1 MADSPINSTT
11 NYEVVTDSNGVTL
24 RRSIAHLPSF
34 YRTDNNHR
42 FLTSTLDQLI
52 QPGKLTRLDG
62 YVGRQYSYTRQAADS
77 YIEATSEDRANYQLE
92 PAVTYTD
99 KDTSSIN
106 PEDQVKFT
114 ATYDDY
120 INQIKFFGGNVD
132 NHDRLNKEIV
142 YAWNPAVDFDKL
154 INYREYYWL
163 PEGPNPIL
171 VSNNGTNSVTEIS
184 VDHVGN
190 TAYTFS
196 TYDGVQNPTITL
208 YRGNT
213 YKFVLDVDGHPFY
226 IMTEP
231 FTTGIAEDGST
242 SVIYSSAVS
251 GNGTE
256 VGILTFTVPSDAPD
270 ILYYQCGNHQ
280 AMQGILTIK
289 TITAV
294 TKIDVEHEIVGTKN
308 YIMSSGIKLS
318 NGMKLKFI
326 DNVTSATYK
335 NKEFYV
341 EGVGDHITLTD
352 TARLI
357 TPESY
362 SAETTE
368 LYDTVTYDSRPYA
381 ISFYRPETPDYI
393 TIKRDS
399 PDNNAWSRYNR
410 WFHKSVIK
418 TSDDVNGNIT
428 ALLETAR
435 AKRPIIEFDSGIQ
448 LYDHGTEGLN
458 SVALIDTVT
467 TDVFSTVVN
476 SSGYIVDGISLAHGM
491 RVLFTADTDSIVKN
505 RIYKV
510 NFVTVGGNS
519 VINLTQE
526 ADGIPQDGQTVYAE
540 LGANYQGKTFYY
552 SESENAWQQGQTKTA
567 LNQKP
572 LFSLQDNN
580 DIKFNDQTVYQN
592 SSFAGAAVFE
602 YKISETSPVDTVLGL
617 RVKYNTINNVGDIT
631 FTSDLGSGSFTY
643 KSGDKVISKNFGT
656 GHVHYIISRTENEA
670 KTSWIKR
677 LEDSKQRVIRTFI
690 VEANELR
697 LFPIDVFANSVE
709 LEDLDVHV
717 DVNSKVQ
724 NLNTDYTLVD
734 GTTNKYIKFSYDL
747 LVGDIVKIQCYSAA
761 KRVVGKGLYE
771 IPENLSVNP
780 FNEQL
785 KDFTFGQILNHVHD
799 INEKNVE
806 LTGDIPGDSNLRDLP
821 DVRTKGGT
829 IIQHSAPLP
838 QAMFSLI
845 DQNANAI
852 SAIEYC
858 SLEYQKFKEGFQSN
872 IDIGRSYEGDPAAA
886 VDEIIKTMHGDR
898 GISFPFFYEDMIG
911 YGEKVST
918 RTYTVQDSTE
928 TEYAIDSQFDIN
940 VSSNRAVYVYLNNT
954 QLLQGYDYTF
964 SETEDSVNI
973 TAALVEGDVIKIKD
987 YSDTTGSFVPL
998 TPTKVGIYPRF
1009 KPEKILDDT
1018 YLESTYV
1025 IVGHDG
1031 SKTVAYGDYRDDI
1044 LLELERRIYNNCKI
1058 VYDSALLPETEVR
1071 PSGFTQGDYTISEIN
1086 NILSYDFYSWAGRN
1100 AVDYQKNEIYDDSN
1114 AFTFNYSSNK
1124 DSVNSEY
1131 LPGHWRGIYNYFYDT
1146 DRPHTHPWEMLGHS
1160 EKPTWW
1166 EDTYGPGPY
1175 SSGNELLWNDLAAGY
1190 DSGKESADPRYV
1202 RSDLLNYLPVDENG
1216 QLLSPIDS
1224 GLIDNYVSAGINKVW
1239 KFGDHSPTETA
1250 WRRSAQYPFA
1260 VIKLLALT
1268 RPAKFFGLFFDNSR
1282 LGLNVSGNV
1291 IDSDTE
1297 VAQNIRT
1304 AKYHLET
1311 STDNE
1316 TGTTTRY
1323 ITGGYQPFVVN
1334 YLIKNGLDPA
1344 VFFYDKMKNLNV
1356 QLAYKLG
1363 GFTDKQNLRILTD
1376 SVSPGSTAGSQFI
1389 PDENYKILFRISNPI
1404 NTFEYSGVLI
1414 ELNTATTGDG
1424 STLEGGYKVI
1434 GYNTIKPYFKIFEP
1448 LKNGNSYSIE
1458 AGNARATIYKDYG
1471 NVEKVVT
1478 YGTVFKDV
1486 QSVVNFLTGYGKYLE
1501 SQGFV
1506 FDKFSRELKE
1516 IANWEMSSKEFLY
1529 WTRQG
1534 WAPGSAITLS
1544 PGAEGFHLSTKD
1556 SVIGRLKN
1564 LQGEYTVL
1572 DSAGS
1577 TVNSKSI
1584 STKRIGTTFEIISKF
1599 PESGIYNITMN
1610 AVQKEHILLFD
1621 NITVFSDILL
1631 QLATG
1636 FRQQRFR
1643 LIGWKTG
1650 DWNGDYYSPGF
1661 VFDEA
1666 QVAAW
1671 TANTD
1676 YQIGDTVEYN
1686 AKFYTSKVNHNS
1698 GNTFESDKW
1707 QKKKEKPAA
1716 QLIPNF
1722 DYKISQFNDFYN
1734 LESNNF
1740 DEGQQRLAQH
1750 LTGYQS
1756 RSYLDNLFLN
1766 DVSQYKFYQGF
1777 IREKGTLNAINKLVK
1792 AKFYGE
1798 NIDLTIYPEWM
1809 IRVGE
1814 FGNTDNKKFVQI
1826 RMPDDTFT
1834 NNIQSIEILDNV
1846 SDSLD
1851 WEKSVRVLT
1860 SELYNKTIEY
1870 NSQETFSLYDYTEE
1884 GTDKDT
1890 VQKFKTAG
1898 YPRLLDVDHT
1908 AFTSTDLLNLD
1919 VSSITKNDLVW
1930 VAKKDNNDW
1939 DVLRLTSTVLKIIA
1953 MRSINNATQLEVILT
1968 GNHDFVAG
1976 DYFSILNSQSTQLN
1990 GVYKVYS
1997 TPTTA
2002 SLIFN
2007 YNKSNRI
2014 SSTVVLSDQ
2023 STINTYG
2030 NIYKWVSVRFDS
2042 MDNVNDRIP
2051 YSVYRD
2057 VDTANFVNGDRVFA
2071 DNSTG
2076 KWAIYEKT
2084 DPYET
2089 KLLLSP
2095 DSVNEQYFG
2104 YQIVA
2109 RNDSRTLIVASPG
2122 EGQGHIHFLYRAE
2135 NQPGNLFSSTS
2146 SYEMNDGNDATSRL
2160 GETLTISTDENYI
2173 AAGAPYTN
2181 TLANDGSTRHENA
2194 GLIKIFAWNNVDKNY
2209 SFYNTVLPPTDDSS
2223 TLIDMNY
2230 GWACAIA
2237 EPSDASTVSTRPK
2250 FLFASAPG
2258 LNNNSGVVYVHTLQK
2273 DLADSTIPVWRQDS
2287 AIYSTESGSGKRF
2300 GHRLAV
2306 NDNADIIAISSV
2318 APGTAGQVEIFTKNS
2333 VNDDG
2338 SSIEDGSTKHIF
2350 THRQTLK
2357 GVNADGSTLN
2367 TAFGESISM
2376 SINGE
2381 LLVISAP
2388 GKDQGEQNDAGAI
2401 YIYKWNADGSTN
2413 TYTLQQTIVAPESS
2427 TNMRFGSTV
2436 QINRANNR
2444 IVIGAEKFGNN
2455 RSMLF
2460 DNGATTFDLGDTD
2473 IVDLNI
2479 GSGGVFTATKYDT
2492 EFVIDDKLV
2501 TTNVDANDDFGRG
2514 IFITD
2519 TTVFVGSPQDDV
2531 LTNDGSTYR
2540 LDEGTV
2546 TIFDLKVRNS
2556 YAWTALS
2563 TETNLVNDK
2572 KVDSSFIFD
2581 SANNEIIDYLD
2592 YYDPVKGRILGIADR
2607 EINYKTEW
2615 DPAIYNIGTKDKTV
2629 NTKTAWGEEHV
2640 GEVWWNMS
2648 TVRWVWYEQ
2657 HGLEYQTKN
2666 WGKLFPGSSV
2676 DIYEWV
2682 ESTLLPS
2689 EWNLR
2694 ADTVPGLS
2702 QGVSGKPLHPDN
2714 TVFTV
2719 KQKYNTI
2726 SDSFVNYYYFWIK
2739 NSVFLPAK
2747 NKSAT
2752 ERKNTTAY
2760 VSNLI
2765 ENPLASGIKYYA
2777 ITGTNSLITF
2787 NVKNSLTNDNTVLNI
2802 NYKNNNN
2809 EDTAHSVWKLIREG
2823 DKDDSP
2829 NALLE
2834 KKWWDSLVG
2843 KDTSGNEVPDLTLPI
2858 NQRYGNSVRPRQS
2871 WYVDRF
2877 AALKEI
2883 VDYSNSVLKTK
2894 ELANS
2899 ISYANL
2905 NSADPEPTE
2914 ASGEWDRRVESYADL
2929 TYIDTRDI
2937 SGIIDVLVA
2946 SDEENS
2952 KGSWAIYNWNLTEW
2966 IRTKVQTYKTS
2977 TYYSL
2982 ADWYADG
2989 YDTNTVIDKQVN
3001 YQYEV
3006 ETIDLEIGR
3015 IVKVLRAD
3023 TGGWKLFEQTA
3034 EGLKNVATQNGTIQ
3048 LSKALYDYTIKNT
3061 GFDADDTFDANFFDQ
3076 EPTIET
3082 RNILT
3087 ALRDDIFVGDLKI
3100 EYNNIFFIGLRKVLE
3115 EQLYVDWLNKSSFI
3129 NVTNSLRPLDQ
3140 RKTYRVGNE
3149 NFVEDYINEVKPF
3162 HTKIREYRLGYTTTE
3177 TQDGI
3182 NTDFDLPAFY
3192 DGTRIRNVDVSADV
3206 ALMASYPYRFW
3217 RDNYKKYV
3225 DSIVVTKGGSG
3236 YITAPTVTLVGGTT
3250 KSVGP
3255 FTVLGRSNSGPTSGQ
3270 SGYFY
3275 PLYTAAA
3282 DADLAD
3288 SQEGGTGTSSLF
3300 TFNEYPSIEFYMPDS
3315 DQNTAIT
3322 DRPTGYEVYTT
3333 ADNTQA
3339 TARAIIQNGSV
3350 TRIQL
3355 LTPGSNYTAT
3365 PRVVLTGGGSGGV
3378 TPADAARAYANLR
3391 NDLVRDISTTIKFD
3405 RVQST
3410 ATVLDWVAN
3419 TAYAYNDLIRYE
3431 DGFYK
3436 VNSGFTSTEDFDNG
3450 LTYLTKLRG
3459 DEPYITAAERTLGLY
3474 QPDAG
3479 MPGNE
3484 LSQVMTGVDYG
3495 GVMVTGLAFNS
3506 GQGWDR
3512 SPWYDNPWDTYG
3524 LSRVKTFYGDGS
3536 STAFTFATAP
3546 SATDVYTVYIN
3557 GVRQTSLVF
3566 RGDGSTKTFTVIP
3579 DDSSVVG
3586 NGDEIQFI
3594 PFDDDGVLTPTDDK
3608 TLDSLISGGL
3618 FGSAVGIAPSDIIL
3632 EGDGFITPE
3641 TSYAPE
3647 ENVPGSMFDTVD
3659 IKVYTTPESGVP
3671 FIVNKNY
3678 IGDGLTLTYNIGQ
3691 YPGTDDSV
3699 IVTVDGQ
3706 TMRQNDEYTV
3716 DAAAKTIT
3724 FLSTP
3729 VSGSKISIKSFAV
3742 SGSNYMVLNTFI
3754 GDGSTASFT
3763 TSARETF
3770 QLDSAASQLY
3780 VTVDGQPTTAY
3791 NYTVSGKLITI
3802 TLHTGDGSTLL
3813 PPAAGKLIQI
3823 SSFNQPAGSGRAY
3836 AEVRSEQL
3844 THDGTNRYT
3853 LTYPAG
3859 AIGPYSGLTLLE
3871 VGGKILRGPDNTY
3884 YAGDG
3889 STTSYSLG
3897 TDPANTVTVANEV
3910 EVYVNGSKKYQF
3922 TDYTVNIGTQQIQFV
3937 SAPSGTDV
3945 IAVSVLLDNH
3955 YYNEGSDVILKPT
3968 QLAADGISLSSGDI
3982 FVAITFNNAVGM
3994 NQRRETFAGVVSG
4007 EFYLEYTPLNSDYVF
4022 VWLNG
4027 ESLTQGYN
4035 FLLNGNKITIG
4046 GITVSTTDRID
4057 VMYFAAESAVNATGF
4072 RIFKDMLNR
4081 TFFKR
4086 ISADNTTTLAAALAD
4101 DAISITVADGSVLA
4115 SPPGGSVPGVIFI
4128 DKERIEYFI
4137 KSGNTLSQLRRG
4149 TLGTGIKVHAAGTQV
4164 VDASG
4169 SQTVPYAETVYTK
4182 TSMGDGSTSM
4192 FPTTIAA
4199 ATPYELDVFVGG
4211 RRLPYMS
4218 EDGST
4223 VNYTVDG
4230 STANVALTDAPAA
4243 DVQVK
4248 IVQKRG
4254 VVWYTQGAGTAAD
4267 GKGLQ
4272 KSTTNQAKFIAG
4284 EPTNVPE

>member
-62 YVGRQYSYTRQAADS
+62 YVGRQYSYTRQASDS

-120 INQIKFFGGNVD
+120 INQIKFFGGNTD
-132 NHDRLNKEIV
+132 NHDRLNKETV

-163 PEGPNPIL
+163 PEGANPIL
-171 VSNNGTNSVTEIS
+171 VANNGTNSVTEIK
-184 VDHVGN
+184 VDHAGN
-190 TAYTFS
+190 GAYTFS
-196 TYDGVQNPTITL
+196 THSGLQNPSITL

-213 YKFVLDVDGHPFY
+213 YKFVLDVAGHPFY

-242 SVIYSSAVS
+242 SVIYSSAVT

-256 VGILTFTVPSDAPD
+256 VGTLTFTVPSDAPD

-280 AMQGILTIK
+280 VMQGIFTIK
-289 TITAV
+289 TITAA
-294 TKIDVEHEIVGTKN
+294 TKIDVDHEIVGAKN
-308 YIMSSGIKLS
+308 YTMSTGTKLS
-318 NGMKLKFI
+318 NGMKLKFV

-399 PDNNAWSRYNR
+399 LDNNAWSRYNR
-410 WFHKSVIK
+410 WFHKSVIEA
-418 TSDDVNGNIT
+418 SDQVNGNIT

-476 SSGYIVDGISLAHGM
+476 AAGYIVDGISLAHGM
-491 RVLFTADTDSIVKN
+491 RVLFTADTDSLVKN

-552 SESENAWQQGQTKTA
+552 SESEVAWQQGQTKTA

-572 LFSLQDNN
+572 LFSLEDNN
-580 DIKFNDQTVYQN
+580 NIKFNDQTVYQN

-602 YKISETSPVDTVLGL
+602 YKTSETSPVDTVLGL

-631 FTSDLGSGSFTY
+631 FTSDLGSESFSY
-643 KSGDKVISKNFGT
+643 KSGEKVVSKSFST
-656 GHVHYIISRTENEA
+656 GHVHYITSRTENNP

-677 LEDSKQRVIRTFI
+677 LEASKQRVIRTFI
-690 VEANELR
+690 VESNELR
-697 LFPIDVFANSVE
+697 LFPIDVFANSVDLAD
-709 LEDLDVHV
+709 LEVQV
-717 DVNSKVQ
+717 DVNHKSQ
-724 NLNTDYTLVD
+724 NLDIDYILVN
-734 GTTNKYIKFSYDL
+734 GTTNKYVKFSYDL
-747 LVGDIVKIQCYSAA
+747 TVGDIVKIQCHSAA
-761 KRVVGKGLYE
+761 KKVIGKGLYE
-771 IPENLSVNP
+771 IPENLAVNP

-785 KDFTFGQILNHVHD
+785 KDFTFGQILNHVHN

-806 LTGDIPGDSNLRDLP
+806 LIGNTPGDSNLRDLP
-821 DVRTKGGT
+821 DVRIKGGT

-838 QAMFSLI
+838 QAMFLLI

-872 IDIGRSYEGDPAAA
+872 ITIGKSYEGDPAVA
-886 VDEIIKTMHGDR
+886 VDEIIKSMHGDR

-918 RTYTVQDSTE
+918 RTYTVQDNTE
-928 TEYAIDSQFDIN
+928 TEYAVDSQFDLT
-940 VSSNRAVYVYLNNT
+940 VSSNRAIYVYLNNT

-964 SETEDSVNI
+964 SATDDSVNI
-973 TAALVEGDVIKIKD
+973 TAALSEGDIIKIKD
-987 YSDTTGSFVPL
+987 YNDTTGSFVPP
-998 TPTKVGIYPRF
+998 TPTKLGIYPRF
-1009 KPEKILDDT
+1009 KPEKILDNT
-1018 YLESTYV
+1018 YLEPTYV

-1058 VYDSALLPETEVR
+1058 AYDSTLLPETEVR
-1071 PSGFTQGDYTISEIN
+1071 TSVFQQSDYTLNEID

-1100 AVDYQKNEIYDDSN
+1100 AVDYQKNDVYDDSN
-1114 AFTFNYSSNK
+1114 PFTFNYSSNK

-1175 SSGNELLWNDLAAGY
+1175 SAGNELLWNDLAAGY
-1190 DSGKESADPRYV
+1190 DKGLEHANPRYV
-1202 RSDLLNYLPVDENG
+1202 RPGLLNYLPVDENG
-1216 QLLSPIDS
+1216 QLRSPIAA
-1224 GLIDNYVSAGINKVW
+1224 GLIDNYEAAGVNKVW
-1239 KFGDHSPTETA
+1239 KFGDHSPAETA
-1250 WRRSAQYPFA
+1250 WRKSEQYPFA
-1260 VIKLLALT
+1260 VMKLLALT

-1291 IDSDTE
+1291 IDTDTE

-1304 AKYHLET
+1304 ANYHLET
-1311 STDNE
+1311 STDVE
-1316 TGTTTRY
+1316 TGTITRY

-1344 VFFYDKMKNLNV
+1344 IFFYDKMKNLNV

-1363 GFTDKQNLRILTD
+1363 GFSDKQNLRILTD

-1389 PDENYKILFRISNPI
+1389 PDENYKILFRVSNPI
-1404 NTFEYSGVLI
+1404 NTFEYSGVLV

-1458 AGNARATIYKDYG
+1458 AGNARAVIYQDYAD
-1471 NVEKVVT
+1471 VEKIVT

-1486 QSVVNFLTGYGKYLE
+1486 QSLVNFLTGYGKYLE

-1506 FDKFSRELKE
+1506 FDRFSRELKE
-1516 IANWEMSSKEFLY
+1516 TANWDMSAKEFLY

-1544 PGAEGFHLSTKD
+1544 PGAEGFYLTTKD

-1572 DSAGS
+1572 DSSGR
-1577 TVNSKSI
+1577 VLNSKSI
-1584 STKRIGTTFEIISKF
+1584 STKRIGTTFEIVSKF

-1610 AVQKEHILLFD
+1610 AVQKEHIILFD

-1636 FRQQRFR
+1636 FRQQRVR

-1666 QVAAW
+1666 QVSAW

-1686 AKFYTSKVNHNS
+1686 AKFYTSKINHNAGS
-1698 GNTFESDKW
+1698 SFESDKW
-1707 QKKKEKPAA
+1707 QKKANKPAA

-1777 IREKGTLNAINKLVK
+1777 IREKGTLNAIDKLVK

-1798 NIDLTIYPEWM
+1798 TIDLNIYPEWM

-1814 FGNTDNKKFVQI
+1814 FGNTDNKKSVQI
-1826 RMPDDTFT
+1826 SMPDDTFT
-1834 NNIQSIEILDNV
+1834 SNIQSIEILDSV
-1846 SDSLD
+1846 LDSLN

-1860 SELYNKTIEY
+1860 AELYNKPLEY
-1870 NSQETFSLYDYTEE
+1870 SSQETFSLYDYSQE
-1884 GTDKDT
+1884 GTDKNT
-1890 VQKFKTAG
+1890 VEKFKTAG
-1898 YPRLLDVDHT
+1898 YPRLFDVEHT

-1919 VSSITKNDLVW
+1919 VSAITKHDLVW
-1930 VAKKDNNDW
+1930 VAKKDNHEW
-1939 DVLRLTSTVLKIIA
+1939 DVLRLTATGLKITA
-1953 MRSINNATQLEVILT
+1953 MRQINNATQLEVILT
-1968 GNHDFVAG
+1968 ANHNFVAG
-1976 DYFSILNSQSTQLN
+1976 DYFTILNSQYTQLN

-1997 TPTTA
+1997 TPSAT
-2002 SLIFN
+2002 SLIFDYKN
-2007 YNKSNRI
+2007 SNRI
-2014 SSTVVLSDQ
+2014 SATVSLTDQ

-2030 NIYKWVSVRFDS
+2030 NIYKWVSVRIAS

-2051 YSVYRD
+2051 YNVYRD
-2057 VDTANFVNGDRVFA
+2057 VDTTNFVNGDRIFA
-2071 DNSTG
+2071 DNVTG
-2076 KWAIYEKT
+2076 KWTIYEKT
-2084 DPYET
+2084 NPYET
-2089 KLLLSP
+2089 KLLSSP
-2095 DSVNEQYFG
+2095 DTDENQEFG
-2104 YQIVA
+2104 YRVVA
-2109 RNDSRTLIVASPG
+2109 RNDGKTLVVSAP
-2122 EGQGHIHFLYRAE
+2122 GQGQGYVHFFYRTE
-2135 NQPGNLFSSTS
+2135 NEPGVAFSPTS
-2146 SYEMNDGNDATSRL
+2146 SYEMTDGDDDTSRL
-2160 GETLTISTDENYI
+2160 GQTISISTDENYI
-2173 AAGAPYTN
+2173 AAGAPYNN
-2181 TLANDGSTRHENA
+2181 TLALDGSTRHENA
-2194 GLIKIFAWNNVDKNY
+2194 GIIKVFAWNNTTKSY
-2209 SFYNTVLPPTDDSS
+2209 SLLNTVLPPTDDST
-2223 TLIDMNY
+2223 TLVDLNY
-2230 GWACAIA
+2230 GWACVIA
-2237 EPSDASTVSTRPK
+2237 EPSDASTVLTRPK

-2258 LNNNSGVVYVHTLQK
+2258 INNDAGVVYVHTLQK
-2273 DLADSTIPVWRQDS
+2273 DVGDSTIAVWRQDS
-2287 AIYSTESGSGKRF
+2287 AIYSNESGSDKRF
-2300 GHRLAV
+2300 GHQISV

-2338 SSIEDGSTKHIF
+2338 SSIEDGSTKHVF
-2350 THRQTLK
+2350 TYRQTLK
-2357 GVNADGSTLN
+2357 GTNADGSTLN
-2367 TAFGESISM
+2367 TAFGETISM
-2376 SINGE
+2376 SKDGE

-2388 GKDQGEQNDAGAI
+2388 GVDRGEQTDAGAI

-2413 TYTLQQTIVAPESS
+2413 TYTLQQTIAAPESS

-2436 QINRANNR
+2436 QINTAKNR
-2444 IVIGAEKFGNN
+2444 IVIGAEKFGNHRN
-2455 RSMLF
+2455 MRF
-2460 DNGATTFDLGDTD
+2460 DNGITTFDLGNTG

-2492 EFVIDDKLV
+2492 AFVIDDKLITDSV
-2501 TTNVDANDDFGRG
+2501 NANDDFGRG
-2514 IFITD
+2514 IFIID
-2519 TTVFVGSPQDDV
+2519 TAVFVGAPLDDV
-2531 LTNDGSTYR
+2531 LTADGSTYR
-2540 LDEGTV
+2540 LNEGTV
-2546 TIFDLKVRNS
+2546 TVFDLKEPNS
-2556 YAWTALS
+2556 YAWKALS
-2563 TETNLVNDK
+2563 TETSLVNDK
-2572 KVDSSFIFD
+2572 KVDSSFIFN
-2581 SANNEIIDYLD
+2581 SANNEITDYLD

-2615 DPAIYNIGTKDKTV
+2615 DPAVYNIGTQDNTV
-2629 NTKTAWGEEHV
+2629 NVKTAWGEEHV
-2640 GEVWWNMS
+2640 GEVWWDMS
-2648 TVRWVWYEQ
+2648 RVKWLWYEQ
-2657 HGLEYQTKN
+2657 YSLEYKTKN
-2666 WGKLFPGSSV
+2666 WGKIFPGSSIDV
-2676 DIYEWV
+2676 YEWI

-2689 EWNLR
+2689 EWNQR
-2694 ADTVPGLS
+2694 ADTDPGLA
-2702 QGVSGKPLHPDN
+2702 QRVSGKVLYPNN

-2719 KQKYNTI
+2719 KQKYNTT
-2726 SDSFVNYYYFWIK
+2726 SDSFVNYYYFWVR
-2739 NSVFLPAK
+2739 NSVFLPPK
-2747 NKSAT
+2747 DKSVT

-2760 VSNLI
+2760 VANLI
-2765 ENPLASGIKYYA
+2765 ENPLGSGIKYYA

-2787 NVKNSLTNDNTVLNI
+2787 NVKNSLINNNTVLNV
-2802 NYKNNNN
+2802 NYKNNDND
-2809 EDTAHSVWKLIREG
+2809 DTAHSVWKLIREG
-2823 DKDDSP
+2823 DKDDRP
-2829 NALLE
+2829 NTLLE

-2843 KDTSGNEVPDLTLPI
+2843 KDSSGNEVPDITLPI
-2858 NQRYGNSVRPRQS
+2858 NERYGNSVRPRQS
-2871 WYVDRF
+2871 WYVNRF

-2894 ELANS
+2894 ELSNN
-2899 ISYANL
+2899 ISYTNL
-2905 NSADPEPTE
+2905 NSADPEPTA

-2937 SGIIDVLVA
+2937 SGTINALVA

-2966 IRTKVQTYKTS
+2966 VRIKVQTYKTS
-2977 TYYSL
+2977 TYYNL
-2982 ADWYADG
+2982 ADWYAEG

-3001 YQYEV
+3001 YQYETATLGLKNG
-3006 ETIDLEIGR
+3006 E

-3023 TGGWKLFEQTA
+3023 TGGWKLFEQTT
-3034 EGLKNVATQNGTIQ
+3034 EGLINVATQNGTIQ
-3048 LSKALYDYTIKNT
+3048 LSKSLYDYTINNT

-3082 RNILT
+3082 RNILK
-3087 ALRDDIFVGDLKI
+3087 ALRDDIFVGDLAV

-3162 HTKIREYRLGYTTTE
+3162 HTKIREYKLGYTNTE

-3192 DGTRIRNVDVSADV
+3192 DGNSIRNVDVTADV
-3206 ALMASYPYRFW
+3206 SVMATYPYRFW

-3225 DSIVVTKGGSG
+3225 DSITVTNGGSG

-3255 FTVLGRSNSGPTSGQ
+3255 FTVLGRSNSGSTSGQ

-3288 SQEGGTGTSSLF
+3288 SQAGGSGTSSLF
-3300 TFNEYPSIEFYMPDS
+3300 TFDEYAGIEFYMPDTG
-3315 DQNTAIT
+3315 QNTAIT

-3339 TARAIIQNGSV
+3339 TATAIIQNGSV
-3350 TRIQL
+3350 TRIRL

-3365 PRVVLTGGGSGGV
+3365 PRVVLTGGGAGGV
-3378 TPADAARAYANLR
+3378 TPVDAARAYANLR
-3391 NDLVRDISTTIKFD
+3391 NDFVRDITTTIKFD

-3410 ATVLDWVAN
+3410 ATVLDWTAN
-3419 TAYAYNDLIRYE
+3419 TAYAYNTLIRYE
-3431 DGFYK
+3431 EGFYK
-3436 VNSGFTSTEDFDNG
+3436 VNSGFTSTEDFDDG
-3450 LTYLTKLRG
+3450 LTHLTKLRG

-3474 QPDAG
+3474 APEAG

-3536 STAFTFATAP
+3536 STAFTFASAP
-3546 SATDVYTVYIN
+3546 KATDVYTVYIN

-3586 NGDEIQFI
+3586 NGDEVQFI

-3632 EGDGFITPE
+3632 EGDGFVTPE

-3678 IGDGLTLTYNIGQ
+3678 IGDGVTQTYNIGQ

-3699 IVTVDGQ
+3699 MVTLDGQ

-3716 DAAAKTIT
+3716 DPAAKTIT
-3724 FLSTP
+3724 FLVTP
-3729 VSGSKISIKSFAV
+3729 ISGSKISIKSFAV

-3791 NYTVSGKLITI
+3791 NYTVLGKLITI

-3844 THDGTNRYT
+3844 IHDGTNRYT

-3859 AIGPYSGLTLLE
+3859 AIGPYSGLTLVE
-3871 VGGKILRGPDNTY
+3871 VNGKILRGPDNTY

-3955 YYNEGSDVILKPT
+3955 YYNEGSDVILKSA
-3968 QLAADGISLSSGDI
+3968 QLTADGISLSSGDI
-3982 FVAITFNNAVGM
+3982 FVATTFNNAVGM

-4046 GITVSTTDRID
+4046 GLTLSPTDRID
-4057 VMYFAAESAVNATGF
+4057 VMYFAVVSATNATGF

-4101 DAISITVADGSVLA
+4101 DATAITVADGSVLA
-4115 SPPGGSVPGVIFI
+4115 SPPGGSVPAVIFI

-4137 KSGNTLSQLRRG
+4137 KSGSTLSQLRRG
-4149 TLGTGIKVHAAGTQV
+4149 TLGTGIRTHAAGTQV

-4169 SQTVPYAETVYTK
+4169 SETVPYAETVYTK
-4182 TSMGDGSTSM
+4182 TSMGDGSTKM

-4230 STANVALTDAPAA
+4230 STANVVLTSTPAA

-4254 VVWYTQGAGTAAD
+4254 VVWYTPGAGTAAD